1 MKKKKEIV
9 STMPA
14 APPLATPP
22 CNHTGQPVAVG
33 QFTILAGGTR
43 YLQPQD
49 LAKADFIVPLEPRIP
64 AAIGQR
70 VSILACPWQDFG
82 PPPPGFEHFLRN
94 TVIPELEAG
103 KKILVYCIGSHGRTG
118 TFLASLVALLEPE
131 TLDPIAAVRTRH
143 CHHAVETRQ
152 QAEFV
157 FTLRGQKLPSQYEEE
172 FKPAPVQQPYNFKI
186 K

>member
-1 MKKKKEIV
+1 MKKEKKIV

-14 APPLATPP
+14 APPLAVPH

-33 QFTILAGGTR
+33 PYTIMAGGTR
-43 YLQPQD
+43 YLQPTD
-49 LAKADFIVPLEPRIP
+49 LAKADFIIPLEPRIP
-64 AAIGQR
+64 AAVGQR

-82 PPPPGFEHFLRN
+82 PPPLGFEHFLRE
-94 TVIPELEAG
+94 TVIPELKEG

-131 TLDPIAAVRTRH
+131 TLDPIEAVRTRH
-143 CHHAVETRQ
+143 CDRAVETRQ
-152 QAEFV
+152 QAEFI
-157 FTLRGQKLPSQYEEE
+157 FALRGQKLPSQYEEE
-172 FKPAPVQQPYNFKI
+172 FKPAPVSPKFNFQI